1 MLNLQLPSPI
11 QEIKDTL
18 FEQKEIRLFM
28 KREDLIH
35 PIVSGNKWR
44 KLKYNLLKAK
54 EEGQDKLLSFGG
66 AYSNHIHALALAA
79 HETGIKAI
87 GVIRGDEITKLN
99 ETLSFAK
106 SCGMELH
113 FISREAYNKK
123 TTTAFQAH
131 LKSLFGDFYL
141 IPEGGSNEEGVLGCA
156 EITKE
161 IDLDYNF
168 ICSACGTGTTLAGI
182 ISTLPENKKAIG
194 FSALKGGDFLYNE
207 INQLLPT
214 KIHINKENWHI
225 ETAYHFGGYG
235 KWNQELLDFMENFK
249 KNHGVPLDQIYT
261 GKMMYG
267 IMDLIK
273 KDYFKKGFTIVAL
286 HTGGLQGLAGLEKN

>member
-1 MLNLQLPSPI
+1 MLNLQLPSPL

-18 FEQKEIRLFM
+18 FEEKEIRLFM

-54 EEGQDKLLSFGG
+54 EEGYSSLLSFGG

-79 HETGIKAI
+79 QENGIKAI
-87 GVIRGDEITKLN
+87 GVIRGDEITQLN
-99 ETLSFAK
+99 QTLSFAK

-113 FISREAYNKK
+113 FISRVDYNKK
-123 TTTAFQAH
+123 NTMEFQTQ

-141 IPEGGSNEEGVLGCA
+141 IPEGGSNKEGVFGCS

-161 IDLDYNF
+161 IELDYNF

-194 FSALKGGDFLYNE
+194 FSALKGGDFLYEE
-207 INQLLPT
+207 IEGLLPI
-214 KIHINKENWHI
+214 KNKENWHI

-235 KWNQELLDFMENFK
+235 KWNQELLDFMETFK

-261 GKMMYG
+261 GKLMYG

-273 KDYFKKGFTIVAL
+273 KEYFKKGSTIVAL